1 MYKKTCLVFFMIHF
15 VHLFFP
21 LMNGLIYLEM
31 DQDIHNEI
39 KNEENCVGFLY
50 TSNIEKNFEA
60 FRLAHIS
67 YFCRVEER
75 GMIL

>member
-1 MYKKTCLVFFMIHF
+1 
-15 VHLFFP
+15 
-21 LMNGLIYLEM
+21 MNGLIYLEI
-31 DQDIHNEI
+31 DQDIHNDI

-50 TSNIEKNFEA
+50 TSNIENFEA
-60 FRLAHIS
+60 FRWAHIS